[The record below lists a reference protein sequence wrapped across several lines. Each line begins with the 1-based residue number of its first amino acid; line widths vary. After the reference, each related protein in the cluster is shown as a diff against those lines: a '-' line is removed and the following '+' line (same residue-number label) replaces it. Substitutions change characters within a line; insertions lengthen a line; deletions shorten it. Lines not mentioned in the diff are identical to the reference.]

1 MQKITASPEPIP
13 PFADEGLDRLKGRD
27 LLRVTVDLGGEGGE

>member
-13 PFADEGLDRLKGRD
+13 PLEGLDRLKGRD